1 MPGKDGTGPLGRGAL
16 SGRGL
21 GICKEADASREVYG
35 SGYGNDR
42 GLGLGAGRGAGNGI
56 DRGLGL
62 GAGRGA
68 GLGAGN
74 GIGRGLGLGT
84 GRGAGLGAGNGVGRG
99 LGLGAGRGA
108 GIMCQRRFNTNF
120 AGHAVTLTDKEILAN
135 QKEQLQK
142 RLDMINKHLESM

>member
-74 GIGRGLGLGT
+74 G
-84 GRGAGLGAGNGVGRG
+84 VGRG

>member
-35 SGYGNDR
+35 SGYGN
-42 GLGLGAGRGAGNGI
+42 G
-56 DRGLGL
+56 RGLGL